1 MCVVII
7 TQGGGVAAPVGGQV
21 LSEILPYLELKKDKE
36 EEGEEKVPVSV
47 PNITNMNAKE
57 AESILSEIGLGMQI
71 SAEEELEVNDKN
83 KLIIKEQLPKPG
95 ITLNTGSQ
103 VIVKVMVNENNEKSK
118 EEEKTE

>member
-1 MCVVII
+1 
-7 TQGGGVAAPVGGQV
+7 
-21 LSEILPYLELKKDKE
+21 
-36 EEGEEKVPVSV
+36 
-47 PNITNMNAKE
+47 MNAKE

-71 SAEEELEVNDKN
+71 NAEEELEVNDKN

>member
-71 SAEEELEVNDKN
+71 NAEEELEVNDKN